1 MNLFQTACFDRVS
14 IQSSFFFFLFFEMK
28 KLAFRQL
35 LSHRNL
41 AAG

>member
-1 MNLFQTACFDRVS
+1 MNLFKTACFDRVS
-14 IQSSFFFFLFFEMK
+14 IQSSFFFFEMK
-28 KLAFRQL
+28 KLVFRQL